1 MSLKSIFAIVLCG
14 LVVLGLW
21 FGGNA
26 LYQAGY
32 DAREAIALRDQVRAS
47 EKAITDSK
55 ANVQAARAADIQ
67 IQDEIL
73 GDLAAA
79 KTRAEKLDLAL
90 QKQEK
95 PRVIAYSPNQPAPP
109 PEPVLLGSS
118 VLDVFTLCLLNAERA
133 GAISPGSA
141 CAPERTDEE
150 VDAAAATASAVRGG
164 DLARNDQEVARLYN
178 ELAKRH
184 DGLVDWVD
192 TNIINGK

>member
-1 MSLKSIFAIVLCG
+1 MSLKSIFAIALCG

-21 FGGNA
+21 VGGNA

-32 DAREAIALRDQVRAS
+32 AARDAVAVRDQLRAAD
-47 EKAITDSK
+47 KAIETGQK
-55 ANVQAARAADIQ
+55 NIQTARAADIQ
-67 IQDEIL
+67 IQA
-73 GDLAAA
+73 DLKADAAA
-79 KTRAEKLDLAL
+79 SKSRADKLGRVL
-90 QKQEK
+90 QNQEK
-95 PRVIAYSPNQPAPP
+95 ARRVSTKDSASPPQ
-109 PEPVLLGSS
+109 PVLLGSS

-133 GAISPGSA
+133 GAASPGSA

-150 VDAAAATASAVRGG
+150 VDAAAATASAVSGG

-184 DGLVDWVD
+184 NGLVDWVD